1 MGLIDHVDSYYRYE
15 FKNTKS
21 LVVRLSLLKLSWLL
35 YKKVKY
41 MRQLI
46 TSTNR
51 FHIITFSILMIMFYK
66 VEYNKY
72 IKYGLI
78 SSKSSSSLTSYLPKV
93 CYVNLDMFAFKKRSL
108 KVLICH

>member
-1 MGLIDHVDSYYRYE
+1 
-15 FKNTKS
+15 
-21 LVVRLSLLKLSWLL
+21 
-35 YKKVKY
+35 
-41 MRQLI
+41 
-46 TSTNR
+46 
-51 FHIITFSILMIMFYK
+51 MIMFYK

-93 CYVNLDMFAFKKRSL
+93 WYVNLDMFAFKKRSL